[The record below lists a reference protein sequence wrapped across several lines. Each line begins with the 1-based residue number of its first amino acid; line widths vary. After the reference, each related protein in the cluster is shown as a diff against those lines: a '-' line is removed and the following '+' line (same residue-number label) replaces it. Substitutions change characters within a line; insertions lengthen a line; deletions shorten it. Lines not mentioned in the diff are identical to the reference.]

1 VVRHIC
7 SHFSR
12 QNIAPLQYSPIIQMA
27 GAKRRRNTRRSPPN
41 KRRKGNARA
50 SKSVSEDPVDKA
62 TTILT
67 DLTAASSDAERGRER
82 TVAYDPGSEDFN
94 ERSQIRTELLTR
106 INSILKTDVP
116 PTFWACCQLADISC
130 LEKLILN
137 PQLDLAFRTIEGGL
151 DSVPS
156 LCKLLI
162 D

>member
-1 VVRHIC
+1 MFEWNRLYSSITNG
-7 SHFSR
+7 R
-12 QNIAPLQYSPIIQMA
+12 Q
-27 GAKRRRNTRRSPPN
+27 RNTRRSPPN
-41 KRRKGNARA
+41 KRRKGNGRA

-62 TTILT
+62 TTIPT
-67 DLTAASSDAERGRER
+67 DLTAASSSDAERGRGR

-94 ERSQIRTELLTR
+94 ERSQTRTKLLTQ
-106 INSILKTDVP
+106 INAILNRDVS
-116 PTFWACCQLADISC
+116 PTLWACCQLADISC